1 MRALSQASP
10 QFERPSSFINDALS
24 RCPLRDRLHCGF
36 GRFVQIGSGRKRF
49 PQALIIDTPKVG
61 TYDRARMLI
70 AW

>member
-1 MRALSQASP
+1 
-10 QFERPSSFINDALS
+10 
-24 RCPLRDRLHCGF
+24 LHCGF